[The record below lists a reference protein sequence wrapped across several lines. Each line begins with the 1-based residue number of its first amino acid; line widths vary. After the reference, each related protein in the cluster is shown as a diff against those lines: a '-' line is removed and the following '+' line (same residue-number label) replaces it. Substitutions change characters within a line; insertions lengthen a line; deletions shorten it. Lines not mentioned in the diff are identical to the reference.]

1 MYGNWLHEAMFLDPV
16 MRNIEAFFKN
26 SQTSVSGKVFV
37 TFTPYRFVLNGIES
51 QFDLMSGKFGQ
62 YGEMNNAWTG
72 DDVKASPK
80 FWQIH

>member
-1 MYGNWLHEAMFLDPV
+1 

-37 TFTPYRFVLNGIES
+37 TFMPYRFVLNGIES

-72 DDVKASPK
+72 DDVKGFSKILANSLTIYHKTNPGYGK
-80 FWQIH
+80 